1 MNINLKKPYFSITM
15 KKKIFLIV
23 SCGCLLLSSCV
34 SKQKYMESQ
43 NALSNCNKERKTL
56 KSEVMTLE
64 TTNKELMADKSKLNS
79 QINQLANDTLA
90 YNRKYSALYKQ
101 YNTLKNSYEDLTKS
115 YQKLDA
121 SSKKES
127 AIILKNIQDL
137 QLALESKEKELLQK
151 EKNLQ
156 VMSDSL
162 QMLSDSILQ
171 KSIDIERQQKKLSE
185 LQSIL
190 DKKEEDVRLLK
201 DKIKQALQG
210 FDGSGLTVYEKNGK
224 VYVSMEEQL
233 LFASGSFL
241 IDKRGEEALKKLAQV
256 LSADPDI
263 NISIEGHTDNVP
275 YKGNSSAQIKDN
287 WDLSVM
293 RATTVVKTLLKYGN
307 ISPNRLTASGKGEFV
322 PLDASNTKEA
332 RAKNRRTEIILTP
345 KLDALFEILE

>member
-1 MNINLKKPYFSITM
+1 MIRKM
-15 KKKIFLIV
+15 FLMIG
-23 SCGCLLLSSCV
+23 CGCLLLTSCV
-34 SKQKYMESQ
+34 SKQKYLESQ
-43 NALSNCNKERKTL
+43 NALTNCSKERKAL

-64 TTNKELMADKSKLNS
+64 TANKELLADKNRLNT
-79 QINQLANDTLA
+79 QLNRLADDTLA
-90 YNRKYSALYKQ
+90 YNRKYSSLNRQ
-101 YNTLKNSYEDLTKS
+101 YNTLKKSYDDLAQS

-121 SSKKES
+121 SNKKES
-127 AIILKNIQDL
+127 AIILKNIQEL
-137 QLALESKEKELLQK
+137 QLALENKEKELSQK
-151 EKNLQ
+151 EKSLR

-162 QMLSDSILQ
+162 QILADSILQ
-171 KSIDIERQQKKLSE
+171 KSMDLERQQKKLSE

-190 DKKEEDVRLLK
+190 DKKEEDVRILK

-233 LFASGSFL
+233 LFASGSFQ
-241 IDKRGEEALKKLAQV
+241 IDKRGEDALRKLAHV
-256 LSADPDI
+256 LAADPDI

-275 YKGNSSAQIKDN
+275 YKGASGAQIKDN

-307 ISPNRLTASGKGEFV
+307 ISPDRLTACGKGEFV
-322 PLDASNTKEA
+322 PLDKNNTKEA

>member
-1 MNINLKKPYFSITM
+1 MM
-15 KKKIFLIV
+15 KKLLIILG
-23 SCGCLLLSSCV
+23 CGCMLLSSCV

-43 NALSNCNKERKTL
+43 NALANCSKERKSL

-64 TTNKELMADKSKLNS
+64 TSNKELLADKKSLNDQVRKL
-79 QINQLANDTLA
+79 ADDTLN
-90 YNRKYSALYKQ
+90 YNRKYTALNRE
-101 YNTLKNSYEDLTKS
+101 YNTLKGYYDELKQS

-121 SSKKES
+121 SNKKES

-137 QLALESKEKELLQK
+137 QLALEEKEKELTQK
-151 EKNLQ
+151 EKSLQ
-156 VMSDSL
+156 TMSDSL
-162 QMLSDSILQ
+162 QILSDSILQ
-171 KSIDIERQQKKLSE
+171 KSMDLERQQKKLSE

-190 DKKEEDVRLLK
+190 DKKEEDVRILK

-233 LFASGSFL
+233 LFASGSFQ
-241 IDKRGEEALKKLAQV
+241 IDKRGEEALKKLANV
-256 LSADPDI
+256 LAADPDI

-275 YKGNSSAQIKDN
+275 YKGASTAQIKDN

-307 ISPNRLTASGKGEFV
+307 IAPERLTACGKGEFV
-322 PLDASNTKEA
+322 PLDKSNTKEA